1 MHPRSTLTHEQRAA
15 LVGLFE
21 QGFGYK
27 SAASEAFW
35 VLFRFLYGGQFGCP
49 VLVVVGDGLLRGGVV
64 QGLV

>member
-27 SAASEAFW
+27 SAA
-35 VLFRFLYGGQFGCP
+35 C
-49 VLVVVGDGLLRGGVV
+49 
-64 QGLV
+64 